1 MMIFDIETDG
11 LDPSKIHCMSW
22 TTDGKSVSTTHD
34 YKLMSQILLRQ
45 KGLIGHNIVRYD
57 VPVLERI
64 LGIKIKARLFDTLPM
79 SWVINHARS
88 RHGLTLPLKTMH
100 IDAKRM

>member
-64 LGIKIKARLFDTLPM
+64 IGIKIKDSVVFKSVFGKGRI
-79 SWVINHARS
+79 VIHFFFIS
-88 RHGLTLPLKTMH
+88 IQKQKTNSQN
-100 IDAKRM
+100 K